1 MVMMLQ
7 KQHIPFWL
15 GDQIL
20 IICTFLLRN
29 DLRTLLVAKHDLRT
43 SSGKFLPVGFCHP
56 ESSDFLGLWMTDIM
70 DITSMVSNCDDHE
83 SSMFPEVML
92 KFREVMV
99 MLLEFIQ
106 KVVT

>member
-43 SSGKFLPVGFCHP
+43 SSGKFLRVEFCHP
-56 ESSDFLGLWMTDIM
+56 ESSDFLGLCYYHWLSLIIWKSEKLDSLTDLTTCNEEM
-70 DITSMVSNCDDHE
+70 LVHLKTMKHE
-83 SSMFPEVML
+83 HL
-92 KFREVMV
+92 
-99 MLLEFIQ
+99 Q
-106 KVVT
+106 C